1 MADRVLVLPNEPGGG
16 PVPLLVSDLGR
27 TVGGQAVYGVATA
40 TGGAAAGAPVAGTPT
55 LIAGADAGGLTR
67 VAPMVVPSDVL
78 PLPSSEQLATAGV
91 MMGYSGANLE
101 LWRTNQSYSVL
112 GMVARTA
119 TTNSANQLNPTARG
133 CILSLCITG
142 ASGTGG
148 LFPMVYLVDPGS
160 GLVQALYKLGTRI
173 TAIGLYLFI
182 MYPADTP
189 AVPEA
194 GAAMNSV
201 LPRVFM
207 AQVNHGDAS
216 SYTYS
221 LGVNLIL

>member
-55 LIAGADAGGLTR
+55 LIAGADA
-67 VAPMVVPSDVL
+67 SDVL
-78 PLPSSEQLATAGV
+78 PLPTSALLATAGV

>member
-67 VAPMVVPSDVL
+67 GAPLV
-78 PLPSSEQLATAGV
+78 
-91 MMGYSGANLE
+91 E